1 MTFDSDAPPSK
12 RFAYYGVDDTKTGQ
26 ETMAELATL
35 MNGKGKVAILAG
47 NQNAPNLQHRV
58 QGAKDEAA
66 KHPGMTI
73 AGVFNHVET
82 PQDAT
87 AEVVRVNNA
96 YPDIQGWAFIGGWPL
111 FAQSLLTD
119 ATVAKPKI
127 FSVDGRPGELAYGG
141 EGVRP
146 RLFAQSVHKWG
157 RRGVRTHVQKIP

>member
-1 MTFDSDAPPSK
+1 MTMRATALSLMMVTGLVACSK
-12 RFAYYGVDDTKTGQ
+12 TEKK
-26 ETMAELATL
+26 TMAELATL

-119 ATVAKPKI
+119 ATVAKQKI
-127 FSVDGRPGELAYGG
+127 VSVDGLPVERADGG
-141 EGVRP
+141 QGVGPVLPAP
-146 RLFAQSVHKWG
+146 RA
-157 RRGVRTHVQKIP
+157 

>member
-1 MTFDSDAPPSK
+1 M
-12 RFAYYGVDDTKTGQ
+12 
-26 ETMAELATL
+26 
-35 MNGKGKVAILAG
+35 
-47 NQNAPNLQHRV
+47 NLQHRV

-111 FAQSLLTD
+111 FAQTLLTD
-119 ATVAKPKI
+119 ATGAKQKI
-127 FSVDGRPGELAYGG
+127 FSVDGLPGEVAYVGKGVGPLLLAPSVFKGG
-141 EGVRP
+141 GGGGRP
-146 RLFAQSVHKWG
+146 NLPKLHAH
-157 RRGVRTHVQKIP
+157 

>member
-1 MTFDSDAPPSK
+1 M
-12 RFAYYGVDDTKTGQ
+12 
-26 ETMAELATL
+26 
-35 MNGKGKVAILAG
+35 
-47 NQNAPNLQHRV
+47 NLQHRV

-111 FAQSLLTD
+111 FAPSVPPD
-119 ATVAKPKI
+119 AAGAGQKI
-127 FSVDGRPGELAYGG
+127 FSVDQLPVERADGG
-141 EGVRP
+141 QGVGPVLPAP
-146 RLFAQSVHKWG
+146 RA
-157 RRGVRTHVQKIP
+157 